1 MPFPPLDGSHLV
13 RHMISGRAA
22 AMYDNLG
29 YLGFFLAFLAG
40 GWLTLRIVSPILAIF
55 VGILLRS

>member
-22 AMYDNLG
+22 ATYDRLG
-29 YLGFFLAFLAG
+29 YLGFFLAFLVG
-40 GWLTLRIVSPILAIF
+40 GWLTMQIVRPILGLF
-55 VGILLRS
+55 LSLLLPR